1 MRTDGQT
8 GLYHDGSILKCS
20 EDGIA
25 QILSGKASN
34 ESEPE
39 LTQMSEKL

>member
-1 MRTDGQT
+1 VRTNGQT
-8 GLYHDGSILKCS
+8 DLYHDGSILKCS

-39 LTQMSEKL
+39 PTQMSEGL